1 METFEEIAAALIRG
15 DAETARA
22 LTEQLLADGTEPVT
36 ILNKGLL
43 PGMGVVAERF
53 KKNELFIPEVLV
65 AARAMQFG
73 LNVLEP
79 LLAKSGVPYRGTV
92 MLGTVKGDI
101 HDIGKNIVRMMLKG
115 AGFRI
120 IDLGVDVWPDQF
132 VKAVQ
137 EHRPNVLGLSALLS
151 TTMPALKLT
160 IDALKTNGVRD
171 SLKVIVGGAPVT
183 REYAESI
190 GADGYAKNG
199 GSAVEEVER
208 LMALR

>member
-1 METFEEIAAALIRG
+1 
-15 DAETARA
+15 
-22 LTEQLLADGTEPVT
+22 
-36 ILNKGLL
+36 
-43 PGMGVVAERF
+43 
-53 KKNELFIPEVLV
+53 
-65 AARAMQFG
+65 
-73 LNVLEP
+73 
-79 LLAKSGVPYRGTV
+79 
-92 MLGTVKGDI
+92 
-101 HDIGKNIVRMMLKG
+101 MMLKG